1 MIPPIGFAIG
11 QWKYNAQAEWNR
23 MIRNIFWTSEDIL
36 SKRRI
41 LLSIDNFANILFHLI
56 SLREMRPQGCDN
68 YPETSHFKLNLTI
81 NKLFPPLIFI
91 SGHLFVN
98 LAQFLFHLNSAFGH
112 LMRQTQNLWATY
124 WPHFFL
130 QLFFAMK
137 DLLIWR
143 PCFQLY
149 RLVDILSI
157 EPSCSHTYHCTACG
171 RGAAQCNLF
180 QSLIKAASD

>member
-1 MIPPIGFAIG
+1 MVWFFVMIPPIGFAIG

-112 LMRQTQNLWATY
+112 LMRQTRYLKRNILATFLFQ
-124 WPHFFL
+124 FFPP
-130 QLFFAMK
+130 MK
-137 DLLIWR
+137 DLFW
-143 PCFQLY
+143 
-149 RLVDILSI
+149 
-157 EPSCSHTYHCTACG
+157 ESCSNTYHCTAC
-171 RGAAQCNLF
+171 
-180 QSLIKAASD
+180 SLR